1 MEWPDTAA
9 KVEVGSAFFFIYLVP
24 ACSSLQR
31 IGSVLI
37 YDTDYQITLVSRFCL
52 VNLKVFMLRL
62 GKNRKHLKQLRYL
75 DLTFFSSNH
84 KTLINCPSL

>member
-31 IGSVLI
+31 IGSVPII
-37 YDTDYQITLVSRFCL
+37 YDTDYQITLVDFIL
-52 VNLKVFMLRL
+52 
-62 GKNRKHLKQLRYL
+62 
-75 DLTFFSSNH
+75 
-84 KTLINCPSL
+84 